1 MNQNIRDLIL
11 KNDRLIELNTL
22 IKLGVIK
29 MEDAVAEVIAMGNA
43 SRIYAFARDIE
54 GAPIVKLAD
63 AMIATYNES
72 YIYEFAVYMQ
82 DKGLLNEELK
92 VKFARA
98 IIKTKSAQFICLYA
112 RDIKNAPLKELTEA
126 EIAIGDAEYLYLY
139 ARNVDVVPTGLTE
152 REAATKNAEYI
163 YLYATNVKY
172 ASLEVLAEGMAVTED
187 AEYIYKFA
195 LYMQE
200 RNGGRLKAEFV
211 AKFAKAII
219 ATEDAKYIYLYA
231 RNIKGAP
238 LKELAEVEIATMNAE
253 YISYFICIEGAPV
266 KKLIKGLVATR
277 DTYYINE
284 VISNFRYYVYPMIEK
299 VEGIEKEVLA
309 ANDVMHYF
317 WHYPQHTIAE
327 IAEVEKEILATNDAL
342 FIYDCADKIAGIP
355 VDNFIYKIIE
365 LQNFEVIVKMLE
377 NVRAGQKSKG
387 QACIEI
393 FALNHINLLLDT
405 MKYCQDINLL
415 RKTYVNVA
423 LPSIKNYIGNL
434 ISNLEDKS
442 KIEVA
447 DVSVLEEEEKL
458 NYLKMLYENGDFE
471 TIRKNR
477 VAFSTLFQSNDEKI
491 TRK

>member
-29 MEDAVAEVIAMGNA
+29 MEDAVVEVIAMGNA

-54 GAPIVKLAD
+54 RAPIVKLAD

-72 YIYEFAVYMQ
+72 YIYELAVYMQ

-92 VKFARA
+92 IKFARA
-98 IIKTKSAQFICLYA
+98 IIKTKSAQFIC
-112 RDIKNAPLKELTEA
+112 
-126 EIAIGDAEYLYLY
+126 
-139 ARNVDVVPTGLTE
+139 
-152 REAATKNAEYI
+152 
-163 YLYATNVKY
+163 
-172 ASLEVLAEGMAVTED
+172 
-187 AEYIYKFA
+187 
-195 LYMQE
+195 
-200 RNGGRLKAEFV
+200 
-211 AKFAKAII
+211 
-219 ATEDAKYIYLYA
+219 LYA

-284 VISNFRYYVYPMIEK
+284 VIRNFRYYVYPMIEK
-299 VEGIEKEVLA
+299 VEEIEKEVLA

-317 WHYPQHTIAE
+317 WHYPQHMIAE

-365 LQNFEVIVKMLE
+365 LQNFEVIAKMLE
-377 NVRAGQKSKG
+377 NVRAGQKSEG

-471 TIRKNR
+471 TIRKNKE
-477 VAFSTLFQSNDEKI
+477 VFSTLFQDEEKI